1 MTKKAP
7 KQWVYS
13 PKSAP
18 KPKVPDTVKKAV
30 QEKCDAF
37 VEKTWKTR
45 HIQPPPENPQ
55 FNYIVDLYNLW
66 YRNFFYF
73 CAKYRCPSPKCISE
87 FFETRYTRLEYTGK
101 DTYTLA
107 YMRHNGK
114 WQEVFTDLSLEACI
128 ETINNMEIFMPSL

>member
-1 MTKKAP
+1 MAKKTP
-7 KQWVYS
+7 KRWVYS

-18 KPKVPDTVKKAV
+18 KPKVPEAAKKIV

-37 VEKTWKTR
+37 VETKLKPR
-45 HIQPPPENPQ
+45 HIQPPPDDAR

-73 CAKYRCPSPKCISE
+73 CAKYRCPASNCISE
-87 FFETRYTRLEYTGK
+87 FFEVRYTRLEYTAE

-107 YMRHNGK
+107 YMRHTEK
-114 WQEVFTDLSLEACI
+114 WQEVFSGLSLEECI
-128 ETINNMEIFMPSL
+128 STINNEQIFWP